1 MQIKTGSNRS
11 FGIIFAIIFLII
23 FLWPLTNE
31 KDLNF
36 WFLFVSIIFFILG
49 LLKSKILTPLNKLW
63 IKFGILLGKFIA
75 PIIMAIIFFGV
86 VTPLS
91 IMMKLFKKDPLSL
104 KKNNDKTYWI
114 KKDNKTKSSMKNQY

>member
-11 FGIIFAIIFLII
+11 FGIVFAIIFLII

-31 KDLNF
+31 NDLNF
-36 WFLFVSIIFFILG
+36 WFLFISLIFFILG
-49 LLKSKILTPLNKLW
+49 LLKAKILTPLNKLW

-86 VTPLS
+86 VTPIS
-91 IMMKLFKKDPLSL
+91 IIMKLFKKIHYL
-104 KKNNDKTYWI
+104 KKK
-114 KKDNKTKSSMKNQY
+114 

>member
-11 FGIIFAIIFLII
+11 FGIVFAIIFLII

-31 KDLNF
+31 NDLNF
-36 WFLFVSIIFFILG
+36 WFLFISLIFFILG
-49 LLKSKILTPLNKLW
+49 LLKAKILTPLNKLW

-86 VTPLS
+86 VTPIS
-91 IMMKLFKKDPLSL
+91 IIMKLFKKDPLSL

-114 KKDNKTKSSMKNQY
+114 KKDNKSKSSMKNQY

>member
-11 FGIIFAIIFLII
+11 FGIVFAIIFLII

-31 KDLNF
+31 NDLNF
-36 WFLFVSIIFFILG
+36 WFLFISLIFFILG
-49 LLKSKILTPLNKLW
+49 LFKAKILTPLNKLW

-86 VTPLS
+86 VTPIS
-91 IMMKLFKKDPLSL
+91 IIMKLFKKDPLSL

-114 KKDNKTKSSMKNQY
+114 KKDNKSKSSMKNQY